1 MDFAMITEIVTKLG
15 IPIASALVG
24 CFFIFLILKYILE
37 SVTGQV
43 DFLHNVITSLD
54 NRVKTMNNDIIRIDT
69 LVSSALGLAPDTER
83 IARADGK
90 IDARKD

>member
-1 MDFAMITEIVTKLG
+1 MSL
-15 IPIASALVG
+15 
-24 CFFIFLILKYILE
+24 LILKYILE

-54 NRVKTMNNDIIRIDT
+54 NRVKTMNNDINRIDT